1 MAICKIC
8 KQEMLQ
14 ANGCSAKKIHV
25 AGKVYD
31 RIKVGAPGDFLDGYP
46 EGSRCGDCGA
56 VKGYI
61 HHWGCD
67 CERCPV
73 CGGQLLSCDCEDV
86 FIEAEE

>member
-8 KQEMLQ
+8 KQEMLS
-14 ANGCSAKKIHV
+14 ADGCSVKEIHV

-31 RIKVGAPGDFLDGYP
+31 RIRGGAPGDFLYGYP

-56 VKGYI
+56 VKGHV

-67 CERCPV
+67 CDRCPA

-86 FIEAEE
+86 YIEAEE